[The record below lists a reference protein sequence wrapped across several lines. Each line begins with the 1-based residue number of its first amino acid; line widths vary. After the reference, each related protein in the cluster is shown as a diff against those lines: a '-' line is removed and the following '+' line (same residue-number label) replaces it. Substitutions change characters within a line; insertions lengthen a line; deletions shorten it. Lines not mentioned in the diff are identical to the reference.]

1 MWKVEAQRRTP
12 IEDLDLVVMPN
23 RPLYLTEDQKSRS
36 ICLARL
42 TSLGHV
48 RVSFEERSRLSKDP
62 PKTRAAMA
70 RMSRPGTAKARG
82 KVTTRPSVAAP
93 PAESLTPAQAQEL
106 AKKAAEE
113 AAKQAV
119 AALMPALQGILA
131 AQQGDKTEDST
142 LDSRIEQ
149 AVTRALQAASIQP
162 AAPVVASG
170 AAPVRAP
177 DEPLFIPS
185 GIVKEGADADLQ
197 IQAEES
203 TADLEAAAKAL
214 KNLRRKK

>member
-12 IEDLDLVVMPN
+12 IEDLNLVVVPN
-23 RPLYLTEDQKSRS
+23 RPLYLTEEQKSRS
-36 ICLARL
+36 ICLSRL

-62 PKTRAAMA
+62 PKTRAAVA

-162 AAPVVASG
+162 AAPVSPG

-185 GIVKEGADADLQ
+185 GIVKEGEGADLQ